1 MTWLLTWQAVG
12 ALRAEVALGGAGA
25 LQRAGWL
32 DAAQNILDAFSASA
46 DPSAAAL
53 TAEANLR
60 LQLAQV
66 RDFCARSHPAP
77 SSVPSRACLA
87 HASL

>member
-1 MTWLLTWQAVG
+1 VG

-32 DAAQNILDAFSASA
+32 DAAQTILDAFSASA
-46 DPSAAAL
+46 GPSAAAM
-53 TAEANLR
+53 TAEANLH

-66 RDFCARSHPAP
+66 RPPGLFCLL
-77 SSVPSRACLA
+77 ACLY
-87 HASL
+87 